1 MVIAVDRKKYYKK
14 PSKIFGG
21 FIFLYYICSVNN
33 KSFNNLIN
41 LKNER

>member
-21 FIFLYYICSVNN
+21 FIFLCYLCSV
-33 KSFNNLIN
+33 K
-41 LKNER
+41 LKQQKQ

>member
-21 FIFLYYICSVNN
+21 FIFLYYLCSV
-33 KSFNNLIN
+33 K
-41 LKNER
+41 LKQ